1 MLDGSYKESS
11 DRLLISTSKGL
22 ISSSDITYSA
32 VDVHDSDYKLKG
44 SNKRGKWVQFKLEDV
59 GSSLDSIGILYK
71 TKPIK

>member
-1 MLDGSYKESS
+1 M
-11 DRLLISTSKGL
+11 
-22 ISSSDITYSA
+22 
-32 VDVHDSDYKLKG
+32 HDSDYKLKG